1 VPVPVPAVAVPTGSF
16 FFLTGLP
23 PGRFGGGAPVCDTLF
38 SGQPETDVC
47 FGRMCVVWDWNATF
61 RQPPTTNNQQ
71 PTCLAQAPTPPPSLI
86 SGHAQAIWGRANF
99 ALLDVASGQSIVP
112 GFIFA
117 PTELPTTEATALIS
131 RVFSPIFLAC
141 RLPRTLSATRRLEA
155 PRPPKHR
162 DVCPPA
168 QNSRCHTPAQ

>member
-112 GFIFA
+112 TWVYLRANRVANNRGNSAHLSSLQPILPCLP
-117 PTELPTTEATALIS
+117 PTPHPVCHSAIG
-131 RVFSPIFLAC
+131 
-141 RLPRTLSATRRLEA
+141 SAT
-155 PRPPKHR
+155 PP
-162 DVCPPA
+162 
-168 QNSRCHTPAQ
+168 QTSRCLPSSAK